1 MKKSESELINRLNK
15 YREIPIT
22 RKETYVPPT
31 MVEDEE
37 GGDED
42 LDEEEPCTADCENCP
57 NEYCPAYAGP
67 ALEDMECDDDDDC
80 SPSFIRP
87 SEVFDAEHPEK
98 KLSNKDKL
106 DIRESINRTKDFLRN
121 TKGPSSNTFDSWS
134 DFIAS
139 CNGDSNPRNEELLRQ
154 WKEYKEKAKKWI
166 DRHKGFPESIAK
178 ALILDEYENE
188 KAEYNNL
195 NDNEKAF
202 KSIVDSMFT
211 TYQKKNADYGDSF
224 TKLFQKFGMQ
234 SVLIRLMD
242 KYNRLESLSA
252 PGKNAKVND
261 ESLEDTLLDLANYAI
276 LTVMELRKDKK

>member
-37 GGDED
+37 GGDDELD
-42 LDEEEPCTADCENCP
+42 CDNELDEEEPCTADCENCP
-57 NEYCPAYAGP
+57 NEYCPAYVGP
-67 ALEDMECDDDDDC
+67 EDDD
-80 SPSFIRP
+80 SALI
-87 SEVFDAEHPEK
+87 FDAEHPEK
-98 KLSNKDKL
+98 NLSSKDKE
-106 DIRESINRTKDFLRN
+106 DIRESINRTKEFLRN
-121 TKGPSSNTFDSWS
+121 TKGPSSNTFDSWA
-134 DFIAS
+134 DFIVS
-139 CNGDSNPRNEELLRQ
+139 RNQDSNPRNEELLKQ
-154 WKEYKEKAKKWI
+154 WKDYKEKAKKWI
-166 DRHKGFPESIAK
+166 DRHRGFPESIAK

-188 KAEYNNL
+188 KAEYDKL

-276 LTVMELRKDKK
+276 LTVMELRKNKK